1 MLRSFYKSVK
11 HNYEDLLQ
19 TLQTIN
25 NPYPATR
32 DCVSIKVACLENDI
46 RWYHLNGG
54 KRKLEK
60 ELSLCEIGR
69 GLIDRFPEN

>member
-1 MLRSFYKSVK
+1 MLRSFYKAIKYS
-11 HNYEDLLQ
+11 YEDLLQ

-25 NPYPATR
+25 SPFPATR
-32 DCVSIKVACLENDI
+32 DCVSIKVTRLENDI
-46 RWYHLNGG
+46 LWYHISGG

-60 ELSLCEIGR
+60 ELSLCEVGR

>member
-11 HNYEDLLQ
+11 HSYEDLLQ
-19 TLQTIN
+19 ALQTIN
-25 NPYPATR
+25 NPYPAAR

-46 RWYHLNGG
+46 RWYLLGGG

-60 ELSLCEIGR
+60 ERSLCEIGR